1 MNKTLKKLIVA
12 NIIVSL
18 FVAAFIVYAYLVGG
32 KEGYVCDFYTVT
44 GLYCPG
50 CGGSRALI
58 SLFKLDILSSF
69 KYNIAVPF
77 GIFVYVYYNV
87 RGIIAAIKKDRAYFS
102 RQKYMLCVAAALL
115 LILNCIVKNVLLVGF
130 GIGF

>member
-1 MNKTLKKLIVA
+1 MDKTLKKLIVA
-12 NIIVSL
+12 NIIVFL

-32 KEGYVCDFYTVT
+32 KEGYVCDFYSFT

-50 CGGSRALI
+50 CGGSRAVI
-58 SLFKLDILSSF
+58 SLFKLDIISSV

-87 RGIIAAIKKDRAYFS
+87 RGIIAAVKKDREYFNKE
-102 RQKYMLCVAAALL
+102 KYMLCVAAVII
-115 LILNCIVKNVLLVGF
+115 LILNCIIKNLLLVVF
-130 GIGF
+130 NIGF